1 MHVAPLV
8 LALTLSSAAAPK
20 TGKWVAL
27 VHTDG
32 EVPASWSDTLRKAA
46 ESVKDSRVWTEPP
59 AVTLA
64 EAQAA
69 LGCAGWG
76 PACAAQVA
84 QMTGATTALL
94 VDITATGA
102 GVGLSTEAVLASNGQ
117 PAKGKNEVLLP
128 DTSDESLRFAAAWVK
143 GSLVDKLPALLIVD
157 TATPGGEVR
166 LDGKRAG
173 TTDQGPVRI
182 VVEAPGMHTLL
193 VTKEGSA
200 PVTREVRLAPN
211 ETVKELVV
219 LSAQGPPVDPKVH
232 VGDPTVITKDPPD
245 APQPPPVA
253 DATGALVGWS
263 VSGAGALVT
272 LAAATFAGTVTWD
285 LYFARIPCGATGE
298 KACVPQTVTNA
309 LGLYH
314 YDAPD
319 REQFFL
325 ADGPLMLSLAAVG
338 VGVGGLLA
346 GTGVWLALAGPAEA
360 VEGAP

>member
-1 MHVAPLV
+1 MV
-8 LALTLSSAAAPK
+8 LALTLSTATAPK

-27 VHTDG
+27 IHTDG
-32 EVPASWSDTLRKAA
+32 EVPASWSETLRKAA
-46 ESVKDSRVWTEPP
+46 ESVKDGRVWTEPP
-59 AVTLA
+59 AVTLG
-64 EAQAA
+64 EAQSA

-94 VDITATGA
+94 VDVTGTGA
-102 GVGLSTEAVLASNGQ
+102 GVGLSTEAVLAGSGQ

-128 DTSDESLRFAAAWVK
+128 DTSDDSLRYAAAWVK

-173 TTDQGPVRI
+173 TTDKGPVRI
-182 VVEAPGMHTLL
+182 VVESPGTHTLL
-193 VTKEGSA
+193 VTKEGAA
-200 PVTREVRLAPN
+200 PVTRDVRLAPN
-211 ETVKELVV
+211 ETVKELVS
-219 LSAQGPPVDPKVH
+219 LSAEGPPVDPGVR
-232 VGDPTVITKDPPD
+232 VGDPKVITPKPPD
-245 APQPPPVA
+245 APQPP
-253 DATGALVGWS
+253 ATLDTSGAVVGWS
-263 VSGAGALVT
+263 VTGVGAVVT
-272 LAAATFAGTVTWD
+272 LAAATFAGTVAWD
-285 LYFARIPCGATGE
+285 LYFARTPCGANDE
-298 KACVPQTVTNA
+298 KSCVPQTVTNP

-319 REQFFL
+319 REQFFIT
-325 ADGPLMLSLAAVG
+325 DGPLMLSLAAIG

-346 GTGVWLALAGPAEA
+346 GTGIWLALAGPAEA